1 MADEPTSSGWLPPR
15 APGGEPP
22 PRFEPAPPEPEPEP
36 PAAPASAPASHERS
50 PFAAPRSTQSN
61 GLAVTALVL
70 GIIGLTLLVITLGLA
85 FVFTLPCSIAAWI
98 FSAQARA
105 RIAVGETAAGRGQA
119 HAAYILGVLGVVLGV
134 MAMVGWI
141 VAIAS
146 GLDLDQ
152 LRQDLEDQSNSDAV
166 VAVRALIAR

>member
-22 PRFEPAPPEPEPEP
+22 PRFEPAPPEPEPEAEPEPAVRRP
-36 PAAPASAPASHERS
+36 PPVQQRSA
-50 PFAAPRSTQSN
+50 QSN

>member
-1 MADEPTSSGWLPPR
+1 MADDPTSSGWLPPR

-22 PRFEPAPPEPEPEP
+22 PRFEPAPPELEPEPEP
-36 PAAPASAPASHERS
+36 AARRPAPVHQRPV
-50 PFAAPRSTQSN
+50 QSN